1 MTTMGCVEIYENWLT
16 EETAKGIIDLA
27 EKIDKEPLVPH
38 RFEQAGIGKNQEN
51 GGDIRSNRLM
61 PIANIANTHQGSGEF
76 RTALQNGKQ
85 DLYLDLANANQLLG
99 EKLVEAVNVYTK
111 KYEFEI
117 HFDEGLTLLKYESGQ
132 YYKPHCDYAPHNP
145 RYLSALILLNPTEY
159 EGGGTHF
166 VHFDEEVKPD
176 TPSLVLFPSNYA
188 YSHTALP
195 VDSGTK
201 YALVTWLGHG
211 IDFDGMPPMYLPNGE
226 NKYAETR
233 FQGDF

>member
-1 MTTMGCVEIYENWLT
+1 MNTMGCVEVYENWLT
-16 EETAKGIIDLA
+16 EEQAKKIIHIA
-27 EKIDKEPLVPH
+27 ETIDKEPLVPH
-38 RFEQAGIGKNQEN
+38 RFEQAGIGKFQEN

-61 PIANIANTHQGSGEF
+61 PISNIAHTDQASGEF

-85 DLYLDLANANQLLG
+85 DLYLQMSNAQQLLAD
-99 EKLVEAVNVYTK
+99 KLVASVNEYTK
-111 KYEFEI
+111 QYEFEI
-117 HFDEGLTLLKYESGQ
+117 GFDEGLTLLKYESGQ

-166 VHFDEEVKPD
+166 VHFDEEIKPE

-195 VDSGTK
+195 VESGTK
-201 YALVTWLGHG
+201 YALVTWLGHQ

-233 FQGDF
+233 FHGDI

>member
-1 MTTMGCVEIYENWLT
+1 MNTMGCVEVYENWLT
-16 EETAKGIIDLA
+16 EEQAKKIIHIA
-27 EKIDKEPLVPH
+27 ETIDKEPLVPH

-61 PIANIANTHQGSGEF
+61 PITNIAMVNQASGEF

-85 DLYLDLANANQLLG
+85 DLYLQMSNANQLLG
-99 EKLVEAVNVYTK
+99 DKLVESVNDYTK

-117 HFDEGLTLLKYESGQ
+117 GFDEGLTLLKYESGQ

-145 RYLSALILLNPTEY
+145 RYLSALILLNPKEY

-166 VHFDEEVKPD
+166 VHFDEEIKPD

-188 YSHTALP
+188 YAHTALP
-195 VDSGTK
+195 VESGTK
-201 YALVTWLGHG
+201 YALVTWLGHM

-226 NKYAETR
+226 NKYAEVR
-233 FQGDF
+233 FQGDI

>member
-16 EETAKGIIDLA
+16 EDTAKGIIDLA

-99 EKLVEAVNVYTK
+99 EKLVEAVNDYTK

-145 RYLSALILLNPTEY
+145 RYLSA
-159 EGGGTHF
+159 
-166 VHFDEEVKPD
+166 
-176 TPSLVLFPSNYA
+176 
-188 YSHTALP
+188 
-195 VDSGTK
+195 
-201 YALVTWLGHG
+201 
-211 IDFDGMPPMYLPNGE
+211 
-226 NKYAETR
+226 
-233 FQGDF
+233 

>member
-1 MTTMGCVEIYENWLT
+1 MKTMGCVEIYENWLT
-16 EETAKGIIDLA
+16 QEQAQSIIDLA
-27 EKIDKEPLVPH
+27 ETIDKEELVPH
-38 RFEQAGIGKNQEN
+38 RFEQAGIGKHQEN

-61 PIANIANTHQGSGEF
+61 PISNIAHTDQRSGEF

-85 DLYLDLANANQLLG
+85 DLYLQMSNAQQLLAD
-99 EKLVEAVNVYTK
+99 KLVASVNEYTK
-111 KYEFEI
+111 TYEFEI
-117 HFDEGLTLLKYESGQ
+117 GFDEGLTLLKYESGQ

-166 VHFDEEVKPD
+166 VHFDEEVKPE

-195 VDSGTK
+195 VESGTK
-201 YALVTWLGHG
+201 YALVTWLGHP

-233 FQGDF
+233 FHGDI

>member
-1 MTTMGCVEIYENWLT
+1 MGCVEVYENWLT
-16 EETAKGIIDLA
+16 EEQAKKIIHIA
-27 EKIDKEPLVPH
+27 ETIDKEPLVPH
-38 RFEQAGIGKNQEN
+38 RFEQAGIGKFQEN

-61 PIANIANTHQGSGEF
+61 PISNIAHTDQASGEF

-85 DLYLDLANANQLLG
+85 DLYLQMSNAQQLLAD
-99 EKLVEAVNVYTK
+99 KLVASVNEYTK
-111 KYEFEI
+111 QYEFEI
-117 HFDEGLTLLKYESGQ
+117 GFDEGLTLLKYESGQ

-166 VHFDEEVKPD
+166 IHFDEEIKPE

-195 VDSGTK
+195 VESGTK
-201 YALVTWLGHG
+201 YALVTWLGHQ

-233 FQGDF
+233 FHGDI

>member
-1 MTTMGCVEIYENWLT
+1 MKTMGVVQVFENWLSK
-16 EETAKGIIDLA
+16 EQADNLIKLA
-27 EKIDKEPLVPH
+27 EAIDKEEVIPH
-38 RFEQAGIGKNQEN
+38 RFEQAGIGKFQEN

-61 PIANIANTHQGSGEF
+61 PITNIARVPQESGEF
-76 RTALQNGKQ
+76 RTALQSGKQ
-85 DLYLDLANANQLLG
+85 ELYLQMQNAVTLLQ
-99 EKLVEAVNVYTK
+99 EKLVKSVNEYTN
-111 KYEFEI
+111 EHEI
-117 HFDEGLTLLKYESGQ
+117 EIGFDEGLTLLKYESGQ

-166 VHFDEEVKPD
+166 VHFDEEVKP
-176 TPSLVLFPSNYA
+176 TSPSLVLFPSNYA

-201 YALVTWLGHG
+201 YAIVTWLGHP

-226 NKYAETR
+226 NKYADVR
-233 FQGDF
+233 FHGDV